1 MKNIRVMLVEDNKE
15 YREGIGLILKHTPG
29 INLASEFATSE
40 VALRDLQDLSS
51 KTPDVILLD
60 LRLPGMDGLES
71 LPYFRSY
78 APEAKIII
86 LTQSDSEEDVL
97 HAIKLGAAGYLL
109 KSAAAEDIIEGI
121 RTAMDGGASLD
132 PGVAS
137 FILKSL
143 QIRLPDQQQENA
155 PLSERE
161 LEVLKLLAEGFVKK
175 EIADRLDIQY
185 TTVDYHVSH
194 IYEKLNV
201 RNAPPPSTKVT
212 SSDCSRRERGKA
224 PNGIQGI

>member
-78 APEAKIII
+78 APEAKVII
-86 LTQSDSEEDVL
+86 LTQSDSEGDVL

-109 KSAAAEDIIEGI
+109 KSATAEEIIEGI
-121 RTAMDGGASLD
+121 RTVMDGGASLD

-143 QIRLPDQQQENA
+143 QVRLPDQQQENA

-161 LEVLKLLAEGFVKK
+161 LEVLEFLAKGLVKK

-194 IYEKLNV
+194 IYGKLNV
-201 RNAPPPSTKVT
+201 RNAPAAV
-212 SSDCSRRERGKA
+212 DRGHKLGLL
-224 PNGIQGI
+224 PHGNGPADG